1 VISVA
6 HPIMVRGFARV
17 RRGEWEPASDLRPR
31 TVLGSGVARG
41 CNLCLVVRSGRVV
54 LLGGGMTR
62 RERRQPTRAEWA
74 AITSLRPEVRRI
86 LAKTAKLEKKPPG
99 EDTNTSE
106 GETR

>member
-1 VISVA
+1 
-6 HPIMVRGFARV
+6 
-17 RRGEWEPASDLRPR
+17 
-31 TVLGSGVARG
+31 
-41 CNLCLVVRSGRVV
+41 
-54 LLGGGMTR
+54 MTR